1 MKASTEDLIT
11 ARHLAFVG
19 RVTASLSHEVKN
31 TLAIIS
37 ESSGL
42 MGDLLEYTAPPAEWA
57 PYPRLKTLL
66 TTIAEQVE
74 RSVVILKRLNRF
86 AHSMDEQ
93 LVALDLNDLL
103 MEIANLAQRFARLR
117 EVGLETRLCSESL
130 KMRSDPFRI
139 QQVVFH
145 FIEVSLKFSPK
156 NTTITVASRRD
167 KGAAQVLITDEAP
180 PRAGWLKKLI
190 STPQLMLAETEE
202 QSDPDLGVLGLI
214 VAKLDWSIEAEDL
227 HPQGNRVIVTFPLEN
242 G

>member
-103 MEIANLAQRFARLR
+103 MEIASLAQRFARLR

-167 KGAAQVLITDEAP
+167 KGAAQVIITDEAP
-180 PRAGWLKKLI
+180 PRAGWLNKLI
-190 STPQLMLAETEE
+190 STPQLTLAETEE
-202 QSDPDLGVLGLI
+202 QNDPDLCVLGLI
-214 VAKLDWSIEAEDL
+214 VAKLGWSIEAEDL

>member
-1 MKASTEDLIT
+1 MKATTEDLIT

-19 RVTASLSHEVKN
+19 RVTASLSHEIKN
-31 TLAIIS
+31 TLAIIG

-42 MGDLLEYTAPPAEWA
+42 MGDLLDYTAPPAEWA

-74 RSVVILKRLNRF
+74 RSAIITKRLNRF

-93 LVALDLNDLL
+93 LVALELNDLL
-103 MEIANLAQRFARLR
+103 KEITNLAQRFARLR

-130 KMRSDPFRI
+130 DMRSDPFRI

-145 FIEVSLKFSPK
+145 FIEVSLEFAPK
-156 NTTITVASRRD
+156 NTTVAVASRRD
-167 KGAAQVLITDEAP
+167 KGAAQVVITDEAP
-180 PRAGWLKKLI
+180 PRAGWIKKLI
-190 STPQLMLAETEE
+190 STPHPSFEETEE
-202 QSDPDLGVLGLI
+202 QSDPDLAVLGLI
-214 VAKLDWSIEAEDL
+214 VAKLGGSIETEDL
-227 HPQGNRVIVTFPLEN
+227 HPQGNRVTVTFPLEN

>member
-42 MGDLLEYTAPPAEWA
+42 MGDLLEYTAPPAEWE

-103 MEIANLAQRFARLR
+103 MEIASLAQRFARLR

-167 KGAAQVLITDEAP
+167 KGAAQVIITDEAP

-190 STPQLMLAETEE
+190 STPQLTLAETEE
-202 QSDPDLGVLGLI
+202 QSDPDLAVLGIIMANLGGT
-214 VAKLDWSIEAEDL
+214 VEAEDL
-227 HPQGNRVIVTFPLEN
+227 LPQGNRVILAFPLEN

>member
-19 RVTASLSHEVKN
+19 RVTASLSHEIKN
-31 TLAIIS
+31 TLAIIG

-42 MGDLLEYTAPPAEWA
+42 MGDLLDYTAPPAEWA

-103 MEIANLAQRFARLR
+103 MEITNLAQRFARLR

-139 QQVVFH
+139 QQAVFH

-167 KGAAQVLITDEAP
+167 KGAAQVIITDEAP

-190 STPQLMLAETEE
+190 STPQLTLAETEE
-202 QSDPDLGVLGLI
+202 QSDPDLAVLGLI
-214 VAKLDWSIEAEDL
+214 VAKLGWSIEAEDL

>member
-1 MKASTEDLIT
+1 MKVSAEDLIT
-11 ARHLAFVG
+11 ASHLAFVG

-42 MGDLLEYTAPPAEWA
+42 MGDLLEYTAPPAEWE

-66 TTIAEQVE
+66 ATIAEQVE

-86 AHSMDEQ
+86 AHSMDDQ

-103 MEIANLAQRFARLR
+103 KEIASLAQRFARLR

-156 NTTITVASRRD
+156 NTTITVTSRRD
-167 KGAAQVLITDEAP
+167 KGAAQVIITDEAP

-190 STPQLMLAETEE
+190 STPQLTLAETEE
-202 QSDPDLGVLGLI
+202 QRDPDLGVLGLI
-214 VAKLDWSIEAEDL
+214 MAKLGWSIEAEDL
-227 HPQGNRVIVTFPLEN
+227 HPQGNRVIVTFPIEN